1 VIYLKGI
8 KVNNLTLLAETK
20 FLSLVDAEYENKKGT
35 TKHWIIA
42 SRKDF
47 KTLKNQYFNEVKEK
61 IDAVVIMA
69 LHKELKKLVLIKQF
83 RVPLN
88 DYVYELPAGLV
99 DEDELMEQAVKR
111 ELREETG
118 LNLLEIDYNKT
129 KNGVY
134 ISAGMTD
141 ESVALVYC
149 SCEGTVSNKYLEADE
164 DIETLLISQEEAKEI
179 LRETTKM
186 DIKVYMLLQSFS
198 ILGEKIFE

>member
-1 VIYLKGI
+1 MIYLKGI